1 MAKIGILTCTSVTQD
16 VPCASFGCLQSF
28 NMRSGQFERYAN
40 DDELQLVGII
50 NCAGC
55 PTLKAPEKIL
65 NRVRAIAQAG
75 ATAIHIS
82 ECLMRACP
90 YRNKY
95 ASLIREQ
102 FPELEVIEGTHPMPE
117 DEAGQK
123 FLGLIEDQLR
133 SQKTTMAELACAA
146 GIME

>member
-16 VPCASFGCLQSF
+16 VPCASFGCLRSF
-28 NMRSGQFERYAN
+28 NMRTGQFERYAG

-65 NRVRAIAQAG
+65 SRVRAIALAG
-75 ATAIHIS
+75 ATAIHMS
-82 ECLMRACP
+82 ACLERACP
-90 YRNKY
+90 HRNRY
-95 ASLIREQ
+95 ACLIKEQ
-102 FPELEVIEGTHPMPE
+102 FPELEVIAGTHPMPE
-117 DEAGQK
+117 DRAGQK
-123 FLGLIEDQLR
+123 FLGMIEDQLR

-146 GIME
+146 GILE